1 MKDSAKKLSVSP
13 GEGFLPEDQ
22 HRKEISE
29 RIGQLQNRITMK
41 LAALLEHPDVPQS
54 FKNCFESCRR
64 KGE

>member
-1 MKDSAKKLSVSP
+1 MKDSAEKLSVSP
-13 GEGFLPEDQ
+13 GEGTFPEDEY
-22 HRKEISE
+22 RKELSE

-54 FKNCFESCRR
+54 FKNCFESYRG